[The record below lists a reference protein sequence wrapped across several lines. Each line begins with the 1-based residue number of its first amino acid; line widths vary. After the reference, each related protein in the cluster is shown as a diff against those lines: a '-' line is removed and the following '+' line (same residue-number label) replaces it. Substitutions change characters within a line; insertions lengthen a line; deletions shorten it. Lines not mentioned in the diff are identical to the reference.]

1 MHFKNLVLLIVL
13 VLMQQ
18 SCIDFVDRGPRYD
31 LHEILVGERSVYFKR
46 EIRGRNYEGLS
57 LSSDGTLCNGPSAR
71 TDFFVD
77 SETIG
82 KVFYKV
88 EGDELK
94 IYSQSVF
101 KPPATGIFPV
111 KIVQSDIP
119 PGQDNEKRIQELGY
133 VELIFSDDSLKY
145 CE

>member
-1 MHFKNLVLLIVL
+1 MHFKSLVLLTVL

-31 LHEILVGERSVYFKR
+31 LHKILVGQRSVYFKR
-46 EIRGRNYEGLS
+46 EIRGRNYKGLS
-57 LSSDGTLCNGPSAR
+57 ISSDGTLCNGPSAR

-101 KPPATGIFPV
+101 TPPETGTFQV
-111 KIVQSDIP
+111 KIVQSEIP
-119 PGQDNEKRIQELGY
+119 PAKTTKKESKNLVIL
-133 VELIFSDDSLKY
+133 S
-145 CE
+145 